1 MTRQHA
7 DPTQGGPSICWTA
20 RGQRHRFLR
29 VTLRNRAT
37 FVRRS
42 EFRSGV
48 MGQDFSVADRTGQEL
63 PIPFDVLN
71 VAYPTHG
78 GGWPMTPSEQFLRFA
93 AECESMA
100 KFTHD
105 RENKPV
111 WHRSAERWIRCAE
124 LAESQSVAVSVANA
138 VGRQNRK
145 LGMRASLCH
154 PEVASRTAPLR

>member
-1 MTRQHA
+1 
-7 DPTQGGPSICWTA
+7 
-20 RGQRHRFLR
+20 
-29 VTLRNRAT
+29 
-37 FVRRS
+37 
-42 EFRSGV
+42 

-93 AECESMA
+93 AECESMV

-138 VGRQNRK
+138 VGRQNSK
-145 LGMRASLCH
+145 LGMRASLCR
-154 PEVASRTAPLR
+154 PEVTSRTAPFAIGQTQAEQPQNTAGEVLANQQVCYVDDDPIGAGHVRQ

>member
-1 MTRQHA
+1 
-7 DPTQGGPSICWTA
+7 
-20 RGQRHRFLR
+20 
-29 VTLRNRAT
+29 
-37 FVRRS
+37 
-42 EFRSGV
+42 

-71 VAYPTHG
+71 VAHPTHA

-111 WHRSAERWIRCAE
+111 WHRLAERWIRCAE
-124 LAESQSVAVSVANA
+124 LAE
-138 VGRQNRK
+138 RQNAALAQRRERRRQTK
-145 LGMRASLCH
+145 QRIGDES
-154 PEVASRTAPLR
+154 